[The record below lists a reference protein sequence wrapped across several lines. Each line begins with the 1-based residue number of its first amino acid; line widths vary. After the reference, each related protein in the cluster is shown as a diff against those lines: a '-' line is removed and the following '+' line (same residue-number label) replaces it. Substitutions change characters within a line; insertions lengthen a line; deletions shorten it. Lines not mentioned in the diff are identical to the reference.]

1 MDDNI
6 KNQNTENSEEF
17 ENIEIQEGGIEPIE
31 ISGEME
37 RAYLDYAMSV
47 IVSRALPDVKDGLKP
62 VQRRIIYA
70 MHEQNMHFDSKFSKC
85 AAVVGEVLKSYHPH
99 GDMSVYE
106 ALVRMAQDFSLR
118 YPLIIGQGNFGNIDG
133 DGAAAMRY
141 TESKL
146 ARLADEL
153 LRDIDKDTVNFEIND
168 LQNEEPDYLP
178 SAIPNILLNGAVGIA
193 VGMATN
199 IPPHNLGEVC
209 DGINEL
215 IEKADYI
222 GEIPT
227 KNDPEQIAKVDFTSL
242 ATVEELVKFI
252 KGPDFPTG
260 GIIYDQRD
268 IMNIYSVGKGRVV
281 TRAKMEIEEDK
292 KGKTQIV
299 VTEIPYQVNKSTLL
313 EKISE
318 CVKEKKIIGIS
329 DLRDES
335 NKLGIRV
342 VIELKKDA
350 APQKVQNQ
358 LYRYTQ
364 LQTAFNANMVML
376 VNREPKLMGLK
387 PILEEFVKH
396 RQIVVV
402 RRTKYLLRKA
412 QDREHILLGLKIAVD
427 FIDEVIKI
435 IRAAKDTEEAKSNL
449 IKRFNFSDIQAQA
462 ILDLQLRRLSAL
474 ERYKIEEELNQIQ
487 QIIKDC
493 KELLAS
499 PVKILETIKK
509 ENLEIKE
516 KYADNRRTKVIKGK
530 LGELTD
536 EDLVVNESCIISIS
550 ENGYIKRLKPDTYR
564 KQSRGGKGVSGQT
577 LKEEDNVDQIR
588 IASTHDAAMFFTNK
602 GKVYKLKVWDIPESS
617 RTAKGTAIV
626 NFLNISQDER
636 VEEFITADNQIFEDN
651 ECFVVLATV
660 QGKIKKTPISDFA
673 NIRNNGIIAINLT
686 DGDTL
691 ISAKLSCGSDDI
703 ILISDKGQSIRF
715 HEKDA
720 RPMGRAASGVA
731 GVKLLPTHKLIAMDV
746 ITKSQKD
753 GCLAVVTEQG
763 YGKKTPL
770 EEYKA
775 QARGGSGIIT
785 YKVSDK
791 TGNVVAARIAEKD
804 FNNDV
809 LLASKSGKI
818 IRLEYKSIPEQGR
831 STIGVRLIRLDSSD
845 KLVGAAFMDI
855 NEEMV
860 NSISNDGEGDDN

>member
-1 MDDNI
+1 MDDI
-6 KNQNTENSEEF
+6 KNQNLEATEEF
-17 ENIEIQEGGIEPIE
+17 ENLEIDEGGIEPVE

-47 IVSRALPDVKDGLKP
+47 IVSRALPDVRDGLKP

-70 MHEQNMHFDSKFSKC
+70 MHEQSMHFDSRFSKC

-118 YPLIIGQGNFGNIDG
+118 YPLILGQGNFGNIDG

-146 ARLADEL
+146 AKISQEL

-168 LQNEEPDYLP
+168 LQNEEPNFLP

-199 IPPHNLGEVC
+199 IPPHNLSEVC

-215 IEKADYI
+215 IQKADYI
-222 GEIPT
+222 GDAPD
-227 KNDPEQIAKVDFTSL
+227 KNDVDQVAKVDFTSH
-242 ATVEELVKFI
+242 ATVEELVKHI

-281 TRAKMEIEEDK
+281 ARAKMEIEEDK
-292 KGKTQIV
+292 KGKTSII

-318 CVKEKKIIGIS
+318 CVKDKKIVGIS
-329 DLRDES
+329 DLRDET
-335 NKLGIRV
+335 NKLGIRI
-342 VIELKKDA
+342 VIELKKDG
-350 APQKVQNQ
+350 APQKIQNQ

-376 VNREPKLMGLK
+376 VNNEPKLMGLK
-387 PILEEFVKH
+387 SILEEFVKH

-402 RRTKYLLRKA
+402 RRTKYLLKKA

-435 IRAAKDTEEAKSNL
+435 IRAAKDSDEAKANL
-449 IKRFNFSDIQAQA
+449 IKRFEFSDLQAQA

-509 ENLEIKE
+509 ETLEIKE
-516 KYADNRRTKVIKGK
+516 KYGDNRKTKVIKGK

-536 EDLVVNESCIISIS
+536 EDLNVNETCIISIS
-550 ENGYIKRLKPDTYR
+550 ESGYIKRLKPDTYR
-564 KQSRGGKGVSGQT
+564 KQGRGGKGVSGQT

-588 IASTHDAAMFFTNK
+588 ICQTHDFAMFFTNK
-602 GKVYKLKVWDIPESS
+602 GRVYKLKVWDIPESS
-617 RTAKGTAIV
+617 RIAKGTSIV

-636 VEEFITADNQIFEDN
+636 VEEFITASNSFFDEKD
-651 ECFVVLATV
+651 CYVVLATS

-686 DGDTL
+686 DGDLL
-691 ISAKLSCGSDDI
+691 IAAKLSCGSDDV
-703 ILISDKGQSIRF
+703 ILVSDKGQSIRF
-715 HEKDA
+715 HEDDA
-720 RPMGRAASGVA
+720 RPMGRAASGVT
-731 GVKLLPTHKLIAMDV
+731 GVRLLPKHKLIGMDI
-746 ITKSQKD
+746 ITKSQND
-753 GCLAVVTEQG
+753 GCLVVVTEQG

-770 EEYKA
+770 DEYKA
-775 QARGGSGIIT
+775 QTRGGSGIIT

-791 TGNVVAARIAEKD
+791 TGDVVTARVAAKD
-804 FNNDV
+804 FESDV

-818 IRLEYKSIPEQGR
+818 IRLEYREIPEQGR
-831 STIGVRLIRLDSSD
+831 STIGVRLIRLDSDD
-845 KLVGAAFMDI
+845 KLVGAAFMEV
-855 NEEMV
+855 NEEIE
-860 NSISNDGEGDDN
+860 NIISQEE

>member
-1 MDDNI
+1 MDDI
-6 KNQNTENSEEF
+6 KNQNLEPAEEF
-17 ENIEIQEGGIEPIE
+17 ENLEIDEGGIEPVE
-31 ISGEME
+31 ISSEME

-47 IVSRALPDVKDGLKP
+47 IVSRALPDVRDGLKP

-70 MHEQNMHFDSKFSKC
+70 MHEQSMHFDSRFSKC

-118 YPLIIGQGNFGNIDG
+118 YPLILGQGNFGNIDG

-146 ARLADEL
+146 AKISQEL

-168 LQNEEPDYLP
+168 LQNEEPNFLP

-199 IPPHNLGEVC
+199 IPPHNLSEVC

-215 IEKADYI
+215 IQKADYI
-222 GEIPT
+222 GDAPD
-227 KNDPEQIAKVDFTSL
+227 KNDVDQVAKVDFTSH
-242 ATVEELVKFI
+242 ATVEELVKHI

-268 IMNIYSVGKGRVV
+268 IMNIYSVGRGRVV
-281 TRAKMEIEEDK
+281 ARAKMEIEEDK
-292 KGKTQIV
+292 KGKTSII

-318 CVKEKKIIGIS
+318 CVKDKKIVGIS
-329 DLRDES
+329 DLRDET
-335 NKLGIRV
+335 NKLGIRI
-342 VIELKKDA
+342 VIELKKDG
-350 APQKVQNQ
+350 APQKIQNQ

-376 VNREPKLMGLK
+376 VNNEPKLMGLK
-387 PILEEFVKH
+387 SILEEFVKH

-402 RRTKYLLRKA
+402 RRTKYLLKKA

-435 IRAAKDTEEAKSNL
+435 IRAAKDSDEAKANL
-449 IKRFNFSDIQAQA
+449 IKRFEFSDLQAQA

-509 ENLEIKE
+509 ETLEIKE
-516 KYADNRRTKVIKGK
+516 KYGDNRKTKVIKGK

-536 EDLVVNESCIISIS
+536 EDLNVNETCIISIS
-550 ENGYIKRLKPDTYR
+550 ESGYIKRLKPDTYR
-564 KQSRGGKGVSGQT
+564 KQGRGGKGVSGQT

-588 IASTHDAAMFFTNK
+588 ICQTHDFAMFFTNK
-602 GKVYKLKVWDIPESS
+602 GRVYKLKVWDIPESS
-617 RTAKGTAIV
+617 RIAKGTSIV

-636 VEEFITADNQIFEDN
+636 VEEFITASNSFFDEKD
-651 ECFVVLATV
+651 CYVVLATS

-686 DGDTL
+686 DGDLL
-691 ISAKLSCGSDDI
+691 IAAKLSCGSDDV
-703 ILISDKGQSIRF
+703 ILVSDKGQSIRF
-715 HEKDA
+715 HEDDA
-720 RPMGRAASGVA
+720 RPMGRAASGVT
-731 GVKLLPTHKLIAMDV
+731 GVRLLPKHKLIGMDI
-746 ITKSQKD
+746 ITKTQND
-753 GCLAVVTEQG
+753 GCLVVVTEQG

-770 EEYKA
+770 DEYKA
-775 QARGGSGIIT
+775 QTRGGSGIIT

-791 TGNVVAARIAEKD
+791 TGDVVTARVAAKD
-804 FNNDV
+804 FESDV

-818 IRLEYKSIPEQGR
+818 IRLEYREIPEQGR
-831 STIGVRLIRLDSSD
+831 STIGVRLIRLDSDD
-845 KLVGAAFMDI
+845 KLVGAAFMEV
-855 NEEMV
+855 NEEIE
-860 NSISNDGEGDDN
+860 NIISQEE

>member
-1 MDDNI
+1 MDDI
-6 KNQNTENSEEF
+6 KNQNLEAAEEF
-17 ENIEIQEGGIEPIE
+17 ENLEIDEGGIEPVE

-47 IVSRALPDVKDGLKP
+47 IVSRALPDVRDGLKP

-70 MHEQNMHFDSKFSKC
+70 MHEQSMHFDSRFSKC

-118 YPLIIGQGNFGNIDG
+118 YPLILGQGNFGNIDG

-146 ARLADEL
+146 AKISQEL

-168 LQNEEPDYLP
+168 LQNEEPNFLP

-199 IPPHNLGEVC
+199 IPPHNLSEVC

-215 IEKADYI
+215 VQKADYI
-222 GEIPT
+222 GEAPD
-227 KNDPEQIAKVDFTSL
+227 KNDADQIAKVDFTSH
-242 ATVEELVKFI
+242 ATVEELVKHI

-281 TRAKMEIEEDK
+281 ARAKMEIEEDK
-292 KGKTQIV
+292 KGKTSII

-318 CVKEKKIIGIS
+318 CVKDKKIVGIS
-329 DLRDES
+329 DLRDET
-335 NKLGIRV
+335 NKLGIRI
-342 VIELKKDA
+342 VIELKKDG
-350 APQKVQNQ
+350 APQKIQNQ

-376 VNREPKLMGLK
+376 VNNEPKLMGLK
-387 PILEEFVKH
+387 SILEEFVKH
-396 RQIVVV
+396 RQIVIV
-402 RRTKYLLRKA
+402 RRTKYLLKKA

-435 IRAAKDTEEAKSNL
+435 IRAAKDSEEAKANL
-449 IKRFNFSDIQAQA
+449 IKRFEFSDLQAQA

-509 ENLEIKE
+509 ETLEIKE
-516 KYADNRRTKVIKGK
+516 KYGDSRKTKVIKGK

-536 EDLVVNESCIISIS
+536 EDLNVNETCIISIS
-550 ENGYIKRLKPDTYR
+550 ESGYIKRLKPDTYR
-564 KQSRGGKGVSGQT
+564 KQGRGGKGVSGQT

-588 IASTHDAAMFFTNK
+588 ICQTHDFAMFFTNK
-602 GKVYKLKVWDIPESS
+602 GRVYKLKVWDIPESS
-617 RTAKGTAIV
+617 RIAKGTSIV

-636 VEEFITADNQIFEDN
+636 VEEFITASNSFFDEKD
-651 ECFVVLATV
+651 CYVVLATS

-686 DGDTL
+686 DGDLL
-691 ISAKLSCGSDDI
+691 IAAKLSCGSDDV
-703 ILISDKGQSIRF
+703 ILVSDKGQSIRF
-715 HEKDA
+715 HEDDA
-720 RPMGRAASGVA
+720 RPMGRAASGVT
-731 GVKLLPTHKLIAMDV
+731 GVRLLPKHKLIGMDI
-746 ITKSQKD
+746 ITKSQND
-753 GCLAVVTEQG
+753 GCLVVVTEQG

-770 EEYKA
+770 DEYKA
-775 QARGGSGIIT
+775 QTRGGSGIIT

-791 TGNVVAARIAEKD
+791 TGDVVTARVAAKD
-804 FNNDV
+804 FESDV

-818 IRLEYKSIPEQGR
+818 IRLEYREIPEQGR
-831 STIGVRLIRLDSSD
+831 STIGVRLIRLDSDD
-845 KLVGAAFMDI
+845 KLVGAAFMEV
-855 NEEMV
+855 NEELE
-860 NSISNDGEGDDN
+860 NIISQEE

>member
-1 MDDNI
+1 MDDI
-6 KNQNTENSEEF
+6 KNQNLEAAEEF
-17 ENIEIQEGGIEPIE
+17 ENLEIDEGGIEPVE

-47 IVSRALPDVKDGLKP
+47 IVSRALPDVRDGLKP

-70 MHEQNMHFDSKFSKC
+70 MHEQSMHFDSRFSKC

-118 YPLIIGQGNFGNIDG
+118 YPLILGQGNFGNIDG

-146 ARLADEL
+146 AKISQEL

-168 LQNEEPDYLP
+168 LQNEEPNFLP

-199 IPPHNLGEVC
+199 IPPHNLSEVC

-215 IEKADYI
+215 IQKADYI
-222 GEIPT
+222 GEAPD
-227 KNDPEQIAKVDFTSL
+227 KNDADQIAKVDFTSH
-242 ATVEELVKFI
+242 ATVEELVKHI

-281 TRAKMEIEEDK
+281 ARAKMEIEEDK
-292 KGKTQIV
+292 KGKTSII

-318 CVKEKKIIGIS
+318 CVKDKKIVGIS
-329 DLRDES
+329 DLRDET
-335 NKLGIRV
+335 NKLGIRI
-342 VIELKKDA
+342 VIELKKDG
-350 APQKVQNQ
+350 APQKIQNQ

-376 VNREPKLMGLK
+376 VNNEPKLMGLK
-387 PILEEFVKH
+387 SILEEFVKH
-396 RQIVVV
+396 RQIVIV
-402 RRTKYLLRKA
+402 RRTKYLLKKA

-435 IRAAKDTEEAKSNL
+435 IRAAKDSEEAKANL
-449 IKRFNFSDIQAQA
+449 IKRFEFSDLQAQA

-509 ENLEIKE
+509 ETLEIKE
-516 KYADNRRTKVIKGK
+516 KYGDSRKTKVIKGK

-536 EDLVVNESCIISIS
+536 EDLNVNETCIISIS
-550 ENGYIKRLKPDTYR
+550 ESGYIKRLKPDTYR
-564 KQSRGGKGVSGQT
+564 KQGRGGKGVSGQT

-588 IASTHDAAMFFTNK
+588 ICQTHDFAMFFTNK
-602 GKVYKLKVWDIPESS
+602 GRVYKLKVWDIPESS
-617 RTAKGTAIV
+617 RIAKGTSIV

-636 VEEFITADNQIFEDN
+636 VEEFITASNSFFDEKD
-651 ECFVVLATV
+651 CYVVLATS

-686 DGDTL
+686 DGDLL
-691 ISAKLSCGSDDI
+691 IAAKLSCGSDDV
-703 ILISDKGQSIRF
+703 ILVSDKGQSIRF
-715 HEKDA
+715 HEDDA
-720 RPMGRAASGVA
+720 RPMGRAASGVT
-731 GVKLLPTHKLIAMDV
+731 GVRLLPKHKLIGMDI
-746 ITKSQKD
+746 ITKSQND
-753 GCLAVVTEQG
+753 GCLVVVTEQG

-770 EEYKA
+770 DEYKA
-775 QARGGSGIIT
+775 QTRGGSGIIT

-791 TGNVVAARIAEKD
+791 TGDVVTARVAAKD
-804 FNNDV
+804 FESDV

-818 IRLEYKSIPEQGR
+818 IRLEYREIPEQGR
-831 STIGVRLIRLDSSD
+831 STIGVRLIRLDSDD
-845 KLVGAAFMDI
+845 KLVGAAFMEV
-855 NEEMV
+855 NEELE
-860 NSISNDGEGDDN
+860 NIISQEE

>member
-1 MDDNI
+1 MDDI
-6 KNQNTENSEEF
+6 KNQNLEAAEEF
-17 ENIEIQEGGIEPIE
+17 ENLEIDEGGIEPVE
-31 ISGEME
+31 ISSEME

-47 IVSRALPDVKDGLKP
+47 IVSRALPDVRDGLKP

-70 MHEQNMHFDSKFSKC
+70 MHEQSMHFDSRFSKC

-118 YPLIIGQGNFGNIDG
+118 YPLILGQGNFGNIDG

-146 ARLADEL
+146 AKISQEL

-168 LQNEEPDYLP
+168 LQNEEPNFLP

-199 IPPHNLGEVC
+199 IPPHNLSEVC

-215 IEKADYI
+215 IQKADYI
-222 GEIPT
+222 GDAPD
-227 KNDPEQIAKVDFTSL
+227 KNDVDQVAKVDFTSH
-242 ATVEELVKFI
+242 ATVEELVKHI

-268 IMNIYSVGKGRVV
+268 IMNIYSVGRGRVV
-281 TRAKMEIEEDK
+281 ARAKMEIEEDK
-292 KGKTQIV
+292 KGKTSII

-318 CVKEKKIIGIS
+318 CVKDKKIVGIS
-329 DLRDES
+329 DLRDET
-335 NKLGIRV
+335 NKLGIRI
-342 VIELKKDA
+342 VIELKKDG
-350 APQKVQNQ
+350 APQKIQNQ

-376 VNREPKLMGLK
+376 VNNEPKLMGLK
-387 PILEEFVKH
+387 SILEEFVKH

-402 RRTKYLLRKA
+402 RRTKYLLKKA

-435 IRAAKDTEEAKSNL
+435 IRAAKDSDEAKANL
-449 IKRFNFSDIQAQA
+449 IKRFEFSDLQAQA

-509 ENLEIKE
+509 ETLEIKE
-516 KYADNRRTKVIKGK
+516 KYGDNRKTKVIKGK

-536 EDLVVNESCIISIS
+536 EDLNVNETCIISIS
-550 ENGYIKRLKPDTYR
+550 ESGYIKRLKPDTYR
-564 KQSRGGKGVSGQT
+564 KQGRGGKGVSGQT

-588 IASTHDAAMFFTNK
+588 ICQTHDFAMFFTNK
-602 GKVYKLKVWDIPESS
+602 GRVYKLKVWDIPESS
-617 RTAKGTAIV
+617 RIAKGTSIV

-636 VEEFITADNQIFEDN
+636 VEEFITASNSFFDEKD
-651 ECFVVLATV
+651 CYVVLATS

-686 DGDTL
+686 DGDLL
-691 ISAKLSCGSDDI
+691 IAAKLSCGSDDV
-703 ILISDKGQSIRF
+703 ILVSDKGQSIRF
-715 HEKDA
+715 HEDDA
-720 RPMGRAASGVA
+720 RPMGRAASGVT
-731 GVKLLPTHKLIAMDV
+731 GVRLLPKHKLIGMDI
-746 ITKSQKD
+746 ITKTQND
-753 GCLAVVTEQG
+753 GCLVVVTEQG

-770 EEYKA
+770 DEYKA
-775 QARGGSGIIT
+775 QTRGGSGIIT

-791 TGNVVAARIAEKD
+791 TGDVVTARVAAKD
-804 FNNDV
+804 FESDV

-818 IRLEYKSIPEQGR
+818 IRLEYREIPEQGR
-831 STIGVRLIRLDSSD
+831 STIGVRLIRLDSDD
-845 KLVGAAFMDI
+845 KLVGAAFMEV
-855 NEEMV
+855 NEEIE
-860 NSISNDGEGDDN
+860 NIISQEE

>member
-1 MDDNI
+1 MDDI
-6 KNQNTENSEEF
+6 KNQNLDESEEF
-17 ENIEIQEGGIEPIE
+17 ENVEIDEGGIEPIE

-47 IVSRALPDVKDGLKP
+47 IVSRALPDVRDGLKP

-70 MHEQNMHFDSKFSKC
+70 MHEQSMHFDSRFSKC

-118 YPLIIGQGNFGNIDG
+118 YPLILGQGNFGNIDG

-146 ARLADEL
+146 AKISQEL

-168 LQNEEPDYLP
+168 LQNEEPNFLP

-199 IPPHNLGEVC
+199 IPPHNLSEVC

-215 IEKADYI
+215 IQKADYI
-222 GEIPT
+222 GEAPD
-227 KNDPEQIAKVDFTSL
+227 KNDLDQVAKVDFTSH
-242 ATVEELVKFI
+242 ATVEELVKHI

-281 TRAKMEIEEDK
+281 ARAKMEIEEDK
-292 KGKTQIV
+292 KGKTSII

-318 CVKEKKIIGIS
+318 CVKDKKIVGIS
-329 DLRDES
+329 DLRDET
-335 NKLGIRV
+335 NKLGIRI
-342 VIELKKDA
+342 VIELKKDG
-350 APQKVQNQ
+350 APQKIQNQ

-376 VNREPKLMGLK
+376 VNNEPKLMGLK
-387 PILEEFVKH
+387 SILEEFVKH
-396 RQIVVV
+396 RQIVIV
-402 RRTKYLLRKA
+402 RRTKYLLKKA

-435 IRAAKDTEEAKSNL
+435 IRAAKDSEEAKANL
-449 IKRFNFSDIQAQA
+449 IKRFEFSDLQAQA

-509 ENLEIKE
+509 ETLEIKE
-516 KYADNRRTKVIKGK
+516 KYGDSRKTKVIKGK

-536 EDLVVNESCIISIS
+536 EDLNVNETCIISIS
-550 ENGYIKRLKPDTYR
+550 ESGYIKRLKPDTYR
-564 KQSRGGKGVSGQT
+564 KQGRGGKGVSGQT

-588 IASTHDAAMFFTNK
+588 ICQTHDFAMFFTNK
-602 GKVYKLKVWDIPESS
+602 GRVYKLKVWDIPESS
-617 RTAKGTAIV
+617 RIAKGTSIV

-636 VEEFITADNQIFEDN
+636 VEEFITASNSFFDEKD
-651 ECFVVLATV
+651 CYVVLATS

-686 DGDTL
+686 DGDLL
-691 ISAKLSCGSDDI
+691 IAAKLSCGSDDV
-703 ILISDKGQSIRF
+703 ILVSDKGQSIRF
-715 HEKDA
+715 HEDDA
-720 RPMGRAASGVA
+720 RPMGRAASGVT
-731 GVKLLPTHKLIAMDV
+731 GVRLLPKHKLIGMDI
-746 ITKSQKD
+746 ITKAQND
-753 GCLAVVTEQG
+753 GCLVVVTEQG

-770 EEYKA
+770 DEYKA
-775 QARGGSGIIT
+775 QTRGGSGIIT

-791 TGNVVAARIAEKD
+791 TGDVVTARVAAKD
-804 FNNDV
+804 FESDV

-818 IRLEYKSIPEQGR
+818 IRLEYREIPEQGR
-831 STIGVRLIRLDSSD
+831 STIGVRLIRLDSDD
-845 KLVGAAFMDI
+845 KLVGAAFMEV
-855 NEEMV
+855 NEELE
-860 NSISNDGEGDDN
+860 NIISQEE

>member
-1 MDDNI
+1 MDDI
-6 KNQNTENSEEF
+6 KNQNLEAAEEF
-17 ENIEIQEGGIEPIE
+17 ENLEIDEGGIEPVE

-47 IVSRALPDVKDGLKP
+47 IVSRALPDVRDGLKP

-70 MHEQNMHFDSKFSKC
+70 LHEQSMHFDSRFSKC

-118 YPLIIGQGNFGNIDG
+118 YPLILGQGNFGNIDG

-146 ARLADEL
+146 AKISQEL

-168 LQNEEPDYLP
+168 LQNEEPNFLP

-199 IPPHNLGEVC
+199 IPPHNLREVC

-215 IEKADYI
+215 IQKADYI
-222 GEIPT
+222 GDAPD
-227 KNDPEQIAKVDFTSL
+227 KNDADQVAKVDFTSH
-242 ATVEELVKFI
+242 ATVEELVKHI

-268 IMNIYSVGKGRVV
+268 IMNIYSVGRGRVV
-281 TRAKMEIEEDK
+281 ARAKMEIEEDK
-292 KGKTQIV
+292 KGKTSII

-318 CVKEKKIIGIS
+318 CVKDKKIVGIS
-329 DLRDES
+329 DLRDET
-335 NKLGIRV
+335 NKLGIRI
-342 VIELKKDA
+342 VIELKKDG
-350 APQKVQNQ
+350 APQKIQNQ

-376 VNREPKLMGLK
+376 VNNEPKLMGLK
-387 PILEEFVKH
+387 SILEEFVKH

-402 RRTKYLLRKA
+402 RRTKYLLKKA

-435 IRAAKDTEEAKSNL
+435 IRAAKDSDEAKANL
-449 IKRFNFSDIQAQA
+449 IKRFEFSDLQAQA

-509 ENLEIKE
+509 ETLEIKE
-516 KYADNRRTKVIKGK
+516 KYGDNRKTKVIKGK

-536 EDLVVNESCIISIS
+536 EDLNVNETCIISIS
-550 ENGYIKRLKPDTYR
+550 ESGYIKRLKPDTYR
-564 KQSRGGKGVSGQT
+564 KQGRGGKGVSGQT

-588 IASTHDAAMFFTNK
+588 ICQTHDFAMFFTNK
-602 GKVYKLKVWDIPESS
+602 GRVYKLKVWDIPESS
-617 RTAKGTAIV
+617 RIAKGTSIV

-636 VEEFITADNQIFEDN
+636 VEEFITASNSFFDEKD
-651 ECFVVLATV
+651 CYVVLATS

-686 DGDTL
+686 DGDLL
-691 ISAKLSCGSDDI
+691 IAAKLSCGSDDV
-703 ILISDKGQSIRF
+703 ILVSDKGQSIRF
-715 HEKDA
+715 HEDDA
-720 RPMGRAASGVA
+720 RPMGRAASGVT
-731 GVKLLPTHKLIAMDV
+731 GVRLLPKHKLIGMDI
-746 ITKSQKD
+746 ITKTQND
-753 GCLAVVTEQG
+753 GCLVVVTEQG

-770 EEYKA
+770 DEYKA
-775 QARGGSGIIT
+775 QTRGGSGIIT

-791 TGNVVAARIAEKD
+791 TGDVVTARVAAKD
-804 FNNDV
+804 FESDV

-818 IRLEYKSIPEQGR
+818 IRLEYREIPEQGR
-831 STIGVRLIRLDSSD
+831 STIGVRLIRLDSDD
-845 KLVGAAFMDI
+845 KLVGAAFMEV
-855 NEEMV
+855 NEEIE
-860 NSISNDGEGDDN
+860 NIISQEE

>member
-1 MDDNI
+1 MDDI
-6 KNQNTENSEEF
+6 KNQNLEAAEEF
-17 ENIEIQEGGIEPIE
+17 ENLEIDEGGIEPVE

-47 IVSRALPDVKDGLKP
+47 IVSRALPDVRDGLKP

-70 MHEQNMHFDSKFSKC
+70 MHEQSMHFDSRFSKC

-118 YPLIIGQGNFGNIDG
+118 YPLILGQGNFGNIDG

-146 ARLADEL
+146 AKISQEL

-168 LQNEEPDYLP
+168 LQNEEPNFLP

-199 IPPHNLGEVC
+199 IPPHNLSEVC

-215 IEKADYI
+215 IQKADYI
-222 GEIPT
+222 GEAPD
-227 KNDPEQIAKVDFTSL
+227 KNDADQIAKVDFTSH
-242 ATVEELVKFI
+242 ATVEELVKHI

-281 TRAKMEIEEDK
+281 ARAKMEIEEDK
-292 KGKTQIV
+292 KGKTSII

-318 CVKEKKIIGIS
+318 CVKDKKIVGIS
-329 DLRDES
+329 DLRDET
-335 NKLGIRV
+335 NKLGIRI
-342 VIELKKDA
+342 VIELKKDG
-350 APQKVQNQ
+350 APQKIQNQ

-376 VNREPKLMGLK
+376 VNNEPKLMGLK
-387 PILEEFVKH
+387 SILEEFVKH
-396 RQIVVV
+396 RQIVIV
-402 RRTKYLLRKA
+402 RRTKYLLKKA

-435 IRAAKDTEEAKSNL
+435 IRAAKDSEEAKANL
-449 IKRFNFSDIQAQA
+449 IKRFEFSDLQAQA

-509 ENLEIKE
+509 ETLEIKE
-516 KYADNRRTKVIKGK
+516 KYGDSRKTKVIKGK

-536 EDLVVNESCIISIS
+536 EDLNVNETCIISIS
-550 ENGYIKRLKPDTYR
+550 ESGYIKRLKPDTYR
-564 KQSRGGKGVSGQT
+564 KQGRGGKGVSGQT

-588 IASTHDAAMFFTNK
+588 ICQTHDFAMFFTNK
-602 GKVYKLKVWDIPESS
+602 GRVYKLKVWDIPESS
-617 RTAKGTAIV
+617 RIAKGTSIV

-636 VEEFITADNQIFEDN
+636 VEEFITASNSFFDEKD
-651 ECFVVLATV
+651 CYVVLATS

-673 NIRNNGIIAINLT
+673 NIRHNGIIAINLT
-686 DGDTL
+686 DGDLL
-691 ISAKLSCGSDDI
+691 IAAKLSCGSDDV
-703 ILISDKGQSIRF
+703 ILVSDKGQSIRF
-715 HEKDA
+715 HEDDA
-720 RPMGRAASGVA
+720 RPMGRAASGVT
-731 GVKLLPTHKLIAMDV
+731 GVRLLPKHKLIGMDI
-746 ITKSQKD
+746 ITKSQND
-753 GCLAVVTEQG
+753 GCLVVVTEQG

-770 EEYKA
+770 DEYKA
-775 QARGGSGIIT
+775 QTRGGSGIIT

-791 TGNVVAARIAEKD
+791 TGDVVTARVAAKD
-804 FNNDV
+804 FESDV

-818 IRLEYKSIPEQGR
+818 IRLEYREIPEQGR
-831 STIGVRLIRLDSSD
+831 STIGVRLIRLDSDD
-845 KLVGAAFMDI
+845 KLVGAAFMEV
-855 NEEMV
+855 NEELE
-860 NSISNDGEGDDN
+860 NIISQEE